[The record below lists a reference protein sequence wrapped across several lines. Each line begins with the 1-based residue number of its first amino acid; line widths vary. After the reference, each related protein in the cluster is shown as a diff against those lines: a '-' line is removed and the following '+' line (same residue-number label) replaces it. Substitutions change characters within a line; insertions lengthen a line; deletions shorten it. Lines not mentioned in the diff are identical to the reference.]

1 MVKPSVMQPR
11 PALLLL
17 LLAGATATILITAL
31 LYLAPAFGLPLVD
44 LPLLVGGIFSEDRD
58 VALGLG
64 YAIFFLSGTFLI
76 PFLLGVAWS
85 RLPGDPVTFPGAV
98 LKGLLFSIGF
108 FILSGLTIWVLG
120 WLNQIDAL
128 EVGGPFALNQ
138 GLTAALILLLGH
150 LVYGVA
156 AGLVAAMGRNIS
168 PIDVVGWDGYQHG
181 LKPPVGRE
189 AVKVFGGN
197 GAHGYK
203 AVGKEYA
210 APGE

>member
-11 PALLLL
+11 PSLLLL
-17 LLAGATATILITAL
+17 LVGGATATTLITAL

-44 LPLLVGGIFSEDRD
+44 LPLLVGGIFSEDLD
-58 VALGLG
+58 VALGIG
-64 YAIFFLSGTFLI
+64 YAIFFLSGTFVM
-76 PFLLGVAWS
+76 PFIFGLAWP
-85 RLPGDPVTFPGAV
+85 RLPGDPVTFPGAA
-98 LKGLLFSIGF
+98 LKGILFGAGF
-108 FILSGLTIWVLG
+108 FILSGITIWVLG
-120 WLNQIDAL
+120 WLNQIEGLA
-128 EVGGPFALNQ
+128 VSGPFALNL
-138 GLTAALILLLGH
+138 GVTAALILLFGH
-150 LVYGVA
+150 LVYGLA
-156 AGLVAAMGRNIS
+156 AALTGAMGRNIS

-203 AVGKEYA
+203 AIGKEYA